1 MDAWDAHRRK
11 AEGGGIVNIQL
22 KGDEVSD
29 VLNFVLK
36 DNASGRWSDNN
47 GSNFAMG
54 LKPTKEKVTTIPD
67 IPSVRW
73 ISLLSPSMFPTNA
86 SLEIV

>member
-1 MDAWDAHRRK
+1 MDTWDAHDRRE
-11 AEGGGIVNIQL
+11 AEGGIVNIQL
-22 KGDEVSD
+22 RGDEVSD

-67 IPSVRW
+67 IPSVR
-73 ISLLSPSMFPTNA
+73 SLSLSPSMFLTVW
-86 SLEIV
+86 L